1 MKKHGIAP
9 YSVFVIHGGPGA
21 AGEMA
26 PVAEELSKLTGV
38 VEPYQKQ
45 ISIKGQVNELK
56 EAVEKEGKIPVIL
69 IGHSWGAWLSVIF
82 AAAYPSH
89 VKKLILISSGPFEE
103 EYAQQIQNTRMER
116 LGAKEK
122 EEIEKL
128 SAQMHS
134 AAAFKRFG
142 EIFARADSFDPIEGK
157 DEVKLNPEIF
167 NKVWKEASELRKGGG
182 LMSFLRE
189 VQCPVTAIHGD
200 YDPHPADGVKIP
212 LEQAVK
218 NSKFI
223 LLENCGHTPWLE
235 KRAVKKFYEILS
247 VEIQEI

>member
-9 YSVFVIHGGPGA
+9 YTVAVIHGGPGA

-38 VEPYQKQ
+38 LEPYQKQ
-45 ISIKGQVNELK
+45 DTIKGQVNELK
-56 EAVEKEGKIPVIL
+56 EAVEKEGELPVIL
-69 IGHSWGAWLSVIF
+69 IGYSWGAWLSVIF

-103 EYAQQIQNTRMER
+103 EYAMQIQKTRMER
-116 LGAKEK
+116 LGAQEK

-142 EIFARADSFDPIEGK
+142 EIFAKADSFDPIDIK

-167 NKVWKEASELRKGGG
+167 NRVWKEASELRKDGT
-182 LMSFLRE
+182 LMNFLRE

-200 YDPHPADGVKIP
+200 YDPHPADGVQIP

-235 KRAVKKFYEILS
+235 KRAVEKFYKILNAEIK
-247 VEIQEI
+247 

>member
-1 MKKHGIAP
+1 MKKHGIVP
-9 YSVFVIHGGPGA
+9 YSVAVIHGGPGA

-26 PVAEELSKLTGV
+26 PVAEELSKITGV
-38 VEPYQKQ
+38 LEPYQKQ
-45 ISIKGQVNELK
+45 TSIKGQVNELK
-56 EAVEKEGKIPVIL
+56 EDVEKEGKIPVIL

-103 EYAQQIQNTRMER
+103 EYAQQIQHTRMER

-122 EEIEKL
+122 EELEKL
-128 SAQMHS
+128 SVQMHS
-134 AAAFKRFG
+134 AAAFKRLG
-142 EIFARADSFDPIEGK
+142 EIFAGADSFDPIDSK
-157 DEVKLNPEIF
+157 NEVKLNPEIF
-167 NKVWKEASELRKGGG
+167 NKVWKEASELRKDGT
-182 LMSFLRE
+182 LMNFLRE

-235 KRAVKKFYEILS
+235 KRAVEKFYKILNA
-247 VEIQEI
+247 EIQ

>member
-1 MKKHGIAP
+1 MKKHGVAP
-9 YSVFVIHGGPGA
+9 YTAAVIHGGPGA

-26 PVAEELSKLTGV
+26 PVAEELSELTGV
-38 VEPYQKQ
+38 LEPYQKHDT
-45 ISIKGQVNELK
+45 IKGQVNELK
-56 EAVEKEGKIPVIL
+56 EAVEKEGALPVIL

-103 EYAQQIQNTRMER
+103 EYAQQIQHTRMER

-122 EEIEKL
+122 EELEKL
-128 SAQMHS
+128 SVQMHS
-134 AAAFKRFG
+134 AAAFKRLG
-142 EIFARADSFDPIEGK
+142 EIFAGADSFDPIDSK
-157 DEVKLNPEIF
+157 NEVKLNPEIF
-167 NKVWKEASELRKGGG
+167 NKVWKEASELRKDGT
-182 LMSFLRE
+182 LMNFLRE

-235 KRAVKKFYEILS
+235 KRAVEKFYKILNA
-247 VEIQEI
+247 EIQ

>member
-9 YSVFVIHGGPGA
+9 YTVAVIHGGPGA

-26 PVAEELSKLTGV
+26 PVARELSKLTGV
-38 VEPYQKQ
+38 LEPYQKQ
-45 ISIKGQVNELK
+45 ATIKGQVNELK
-56 EAVEKEGKIPVIL
+56 EAVEKEGEIPAVL

-103 EYAQQIQNTRMER
+103 EYAEQIQKTRMER
-116 LGAKEK
+116 LGPKEQD
-122 EEIEKL
+122 EIEKL
-128 SAQMHS
+128 SAHLDS
-134 AAAFKRFG
+134 ASAFKRLG
-142 EIFARADSFDPIEGK
+142 EIFAGADSFDPIEGK

-167 NKVWKEASELRKGGG
+167 NNVWKEASELRKNGT
-182 LMSFLRE
+182 LMNFLRE

-223 LLENCGHTPWLE
+223 LLEKCGHTPWLE
-235 KRAVKKFYEILS
+235 KNAAGRFYEILT
-247 VEIQEI
+247 VEIQKI